1 MKKIVI
7 LGYTPVR
14 LDFYRRLLSDLLP
27 GEVQIETTLLS
38 ELQTSIL
45 DADLAVLTSPYF
57 TPYIKQHLP
66 HVSSVLLAYYTLEK
80 NDLQEIQRMER
91 TGPISVVGDGS
102 LVDSNR
108 KMMLLE
114 KLGIR
119 RGSMSVWYPGMETK
133 KLCRNVVLFGQATVP
148 EPERHTLLHIEQ
160 SCFSVSTIL
169 EIFCG
174 LGMPELATGPAFEE
188 YYHRMCTQMLLDPTT
203 LADSHEELLAELVHE
218 GLLLLSGNNVI
229 EYCDRY
235 VENVVG
241 LPHENLIGKNLLDI
255 FPALSA
261 FLSEGVEGFQERVI
275 TFRGRQYIIN
285 INTIS
290 RHQERIG
297 YVRISNYWEQENRQN
312 NLRRQ
317 LMRKRHVAKYTF
329 DNILGVSEG
338 ISATRK
344 IAQRIAGS
352 RANVLITGESGVGKE
367 LFAQAIHN
375 GSDRCQKPFVAANC
389 GAFVETLLESEL
401 FGYESGAFTGAKK
414 EGKPGL
420 FEQAHTGTLFLD
432 EIGDMPLHL
441 QVRLLR
447 VLQEREV
454 TRVGGD
460 TVIPVDVRIIAATNK
475 DLRKMI
481 QNGEFRS
488 DLYYR
493 LNVLS
498 LDIPPLRE
506 RREDILCLFRALQE
520 DNAYQFSLAPE
531 TEKALTA
538 YPFYGNVREL
548 ANCVEYLANLGLS
561 EIFPQDLPAYIR
573 HDFRIEEDGLRME
586 GRLEEDTLER
596 RMLRGIYQFNSAG
609 LGAGRRTLREELHRQ
624 GCPVTETAVRDGIE
638 RLSRKGLITVSRG
651 RRGIEL
657 TEAGRR
663 FLMGEW

>member
-14 LDFYRRLLSDLLP
+14 LDFYRRLLAELLP

-38 ELQTSIL
+38 ELQGSIL

-66 HVSSVLLAYYTLEK
+66 HVSSVVLAYYTLEK
-80 NDLQEIQRMER
+80 EDLRRIQQMER
-91 TGPISVVGDGS
+91 SGPLSVVGDGS

-119 RGSMSVWYPGMETK
+119 RSSMSVWYPGTETK
-133 KLCRNVVLFGQATVP
+133 KLCRNVVLFGQASVP
-148 EPERHTLLHIEQ
+148 EPEEHVLLHIEQ

-174 LGMPELATGPAFEE
+174 LGMPELATGAAFGQ
-188 YYHRMCTQMLLDPTT
+188 YYQRMCTQMLLDPTT
-203 LADSHEELLAELVHE
+203 LADFHEELLAELVHE

-241 LPHENLIGKNLLDI
+241 LPQENLIGKNLLDI

-329 DNILGVSEG
+329 DNIMGESE
-338 ISATRK
+338 ALTVTKK

-352 RANVLITGESGVGKE
+352 KANVLITGESGVGKE

-375 GSDRCQKPFVAANC
+375 GSDRCQKPFVAVNC

-401 FGYESGAFTGAKK
+401 FGYESGAFTGARK

-447 VLQEREV
+447 VLQEREI

-481 QNGEFRS
+481 QTGEFRS

-506 RREDILCLFRALQE
+506 RRADVLCLFQALKE
-520 DNAYQFSLAPE
+520 DNGYEFSLAPE
-531 TEKALTA
+531 TEEVLNT

-548 ANCVEYLANLGLS
+548 ANCVEYLANLGVP
-561 EIFPQDLPAYIR
+561 EILPQDLPAYIR
-573 HDFRIEEDGLRME
+573 HDCRAERSACHTAGILREDA
-586 GRLEEDTLER
+586 LER
-596 RMLRGIYQFNSAG
+596 QMLQAIRQFNSTG
-609 LGAGRRTLREELHRQ
+609 LGAGRRTIREELHRR
-624 GCPVTETAVRDGIE
+624 GCPVSESAVRDGIE
-638 RLSRKGLITVSRG
+638 RLCRQGLITVSRG

-657 TEAGRR
+657 TEQGYEL
-663 FLMGEW
+663 LMGK